1 MPYPR
6 NNAQTSFAVGE
17 IGLPDRNSPAS
28 SPPPRAIS
36 HNARRTR
43 PDARRARHDWLLLLL
58 VASSGMTTMAV
69 EMAASRLLGP
79 YFGDSI
85 LVWAN
90 LIGLILIYLSLGAY
104 LGGRWADRR
113 PRAELLLTITALSA
127 FWVGLIP
134 LVAAPV
140 LRLAQNAFGRSAA
153 ELAAYDALQIGG
165 SFVSVLVLLAPP
177 VILLGT
183 VSPFAIRLLTR
194 RAHRAGSSAGRVYAL
209 STAGSIVGTFSPV
222 LITIP
227 LLGTARTFYLFGIL
241 LLSVSLVGLIAVRA
255 RRRALLTGLALA
267 LIFCLAAF
275 LPPRVVKA
283 DERAIFET
291 ESRYNY
297 IQVLQLDRVRY
308 LMLNEGQGVH
318 SIYDP
323 DQLATFGTWDLLT
336 IAPLI
341 VEPPFGID
349 QVERICVIGLAG
361 GTVARQATALYGPVP
376 IDGVEIDPAIIDV
389 GRRFFDMNQD
399 NLHVLATDGRFY
411 LENSPHQYDLIAVDA
426 YRLPYI
432 PFQLATSEFFGTAR
446 AHLTDRGVLAINVG
460 RTATDYR
467 MVEAMA
473 ATLGQH
479 FAHVRAI
486 DLADTFNTILIA
498 ADTEIDVDN
507 LAINAQQAGQPW
519 VAHVAALASENAHPL
534 AGDGPVFTDDRAPV
548 ESLTNA
554 IIVRYLL
561 GIE

>member
-1 MPYPR
+1 
-6 NNAQTSFAVGE
+6 
-17 IGLPDRNSPAS
+17 
-28 SPPPRAIS
+28 
-36 HNARRTR
+36 
-43 PDARRARHDWLLLLL
+43 
-58 VASSGMTTMAV
+58 MAV

-90 LIGLILIYLSLGAY
+90 LIGLILIYLSVGAY

-113 PRAELLLTITALSA
+113 PRAELLLTITALSGL
-127 FWVGLIP
+127 WVGLIP

-153 ELAAYDALQIGG
+153 ALATYDALQIGG

-177 VILLGT
+177 IILLGT

-209 STAGSIVGTFSPV
+209 STAGSIAGTFSPV

-227 LLGTARTFYLFGIL
+227 LLGTARTFYLFSAL
-241 LLSVSLVGLIAVRA
+241 LLTASLIGLISLRA
-255 RRRALLTGLALA
+255 RQRALLTGLALV
-267 LIFCLAAF
+267 LIVGLACL
-275 LPPRVVKA
+275 LPQRVVKA

-297 IQVLQLDRVRY
+297 IQVLQLGQARY

-336 IAPLI
+336 VAPLI
-341 VEPPFGID
+341 NGPPFRIE

-361 GTVARQATALYGPVP
+361 GTVARQATALYGPIP

-389 GRRFFDMNQD
+389 GRRYFDMNQD
-399 NLHVLATDGRFY
+399 NLRALATDGRFY
-411 LENSPHQYDLIAVDA
+411 LEHSPHRYDLIAIDA

-446 AHLTDRGVLAINVG
+446 DHLTDHGVLAINVG

-473 ATLGQH
+473 ATLGRH
-479 FAHVRAI
+479 FSHVRAI

-498 ADTEIDVDN
+498 ADNEMRVEN
-507 LAINAQQAGQPW
+507 LAVNARQTGQPW
-519 VAHVAALASENAHPL
+519 VTWVAAQAIENVYPL
-534 AGDGPVFTDDRAPV
+534 SGDGPVFTDDRAPV

-561 GIE
+561 GLD

>member
-1 MPYPR
+1 
-6 NNAQTSFAVGE
+6 
-17 IGLPDRNSPAS
+17 
-28 SPPPRAIS
+28 
-36 HNARRTR
+36 
-43 PDARRARHDWLLLLL
+43 
-58 VASSGMTTMAV
+58 MTTMAV

-113 PRAELLLTITALSA
+113 PRAELLFSITALSG
-127 FWVGLIP
+127 FWVGMIP

-140 LRLAQNAFGRSAA
+140 LRLAQSAFGRSGAA
-153 ELAAYDALQIGG
+153 LATFEAIQIGG

-177 VILLGT
+177 IVLLGT

-194 RAHRAGSSAGRVYAL
+194 RAHRAGSNAGRVYAL
-209 STAGSIVGTFSPV
+209 STIGSIVGTFSPV
-222 LITIP
+222 LITVP
-227 LLGTARTFYLFGIL
+227 LLGTARTFYLFSTL
-241 LLSVSLVGLIAVRA
+241 LTLTSLVGLLSVRSP
-255 RRRALLTGLALA
+255 RRALVTTFALALVLALA
-267 LIFCLAAF
+267 TLV
-275 LPPRVVKA
+275 PPRVVKA

-297 IQVLQLDRVRY
+297 IQVLQLGQVRY

-323 DQLATFGTWDLLT
+323 DQLATYGTWDLLT
-336 IAPLI
+336 IAPL
-341 VEPPFGID
+341 VNEPPFYLD
-349 QVERICVIGLAG
+349 QVERICVIGLAA
-361 GTVARQATALYGPVP
+361 GTVARQATALYGPIP

-389 GRRFFDMNQD
+389 GRRFFDMNQP
-399 NLHVLATDGRFY
+399 NLRALATDGRFY
-411 LENSPHQYDLIAVDA
+411 LEKSQQRYDLIAVDA

-446 AHLTDRGVLAINVG
+446 ARLTDHGVLAINVG

-473 ATLGQH
+473 ATLGRH
-479 FAHVRAI
+479 FSTVHAI
-486 DLADTFNTILIA
+486 DLADTFNTVLIA
-498 ADTEIDVDN
+498 SDRRSARVEN
-507 LAINAQQAGQPW
+507 LAINAQRSADPW
-519 VAHVAALASENAHPL
+519 VAQVAAQASLHAHPL

-548 ESLTNA
+548 EHLTNA

-561 GIE
+561 GQN

>member
-1 MPYPR
+1 
-6 NNAQTSFAVGE
+6 
-17 IGLPDRNSPAS
+17 LPDRNAPAS
-28 SPPPRAIS
+28 SLSPGAPS
-36 HNARRTR
+36 SNT
-43 PDARRARHDWLLLLL
+43 RRARHPDWPLLLV
-58 VASSGMTTMAV
+58 VASSGMATMAV

-113 PRAELLLTITALSA
+113 PRAETLLTITALSA
-127 FWVGLIP
+127 LWVGLIP

-140 LRLAQNAFGRSAA
+140 LRLAQTAFGRSGAA
-153 ELAAYDALQIGG
+153 LATFDAIQIGG

-177 VILLGT
+177 IILLGT

-194 RAHRAGSSAGRVYAL
+194 RAHRAGSNAGRVYAL
-209 STAGSIVGTFSPV
+209 STVGSIVGTFAPV

-227 LLGTARTFYLFGIL
+227 LLGTARTFYLFSI
-241 LLSVSLVGLIAVRA
+241 LLSVASLIGLLFVRS
-255 RRRALLTGLALA
+255 RRRALLTGIALA
-267 LIFCLAAF
+267 LILGLAVL

-297 IQVLQLDRVRY
+297 IQVLELGRVRY

-318 SIYDP
+318 SVYDP
-323 DQLATFGTWDLLT
+323 DHLATFGTWDLLT

-341 VEPPFGID
+341 NEPPFRTG

-361 GTVARQATALYGPVP
+361 GTVARQATALYGPIP
-376 IDGVEIDPAIIDV
+376 IDGVEIDPAIIEV

-399 NLHVLATDGRFY
+399 NLQAIATDGRFY
-411 LENSPHQYDLIAVDA
+411 LEESQQRYDLIAVDA

-446 AHLTDRGVLAINVG
+446 ARLTDHGVLAINVG

-467 MVEAMA
+467 LVEAMA

-479 FAHVRAI
+479 FAYVHAI

-498 ADTEIDVDN
+498 TDQRSARVEN
-507 LAINAQQAGQPW
+507 LAINAQQTAQPW
-519 VAHVAALASENAHPL
+519 VVQVAAQASRHVYPL

-561 GIE
+561 GTK

>member
-1 MPYPR
+1 M
-6 NNAQTSFAVGE
+6 A
-17 IGLPDRNSPAS
+17 DRNAPAS
-28 SPPPRAIS
+28 SSPPRAVS
-36 HNARRTR
+36 PRT
-43 PDARRARHDWLLLLL
+43 RRARLEGPLLL
-58 VASSGMTTMAV
+58 VVAGSGMTTMAV
-69 EMAASRLLGP
+69 EMAASRLLAP

-90 LIGLILIYLSLGAY
+90 LIGLILVYLSLGAY

-113 PRAELLLTITALSA
+113 PRPEFLLSITALSA
-127 FWVGLIP
+127 LWIGLIP
-134 LVAAPV
+134 LAAAPV

-153 ELAAYDALQIGG
+153 ALGTYDALQIGG
-165 SFVSVLVLLAPP
+165 SFGSVLVLLAPP

-209 STAGSIVGTFSPV
+209 STIGSIVGTFSPV

-227 LLGTARTFYLFGIL
+227 LLGTARTFYLFGSL
-241 LLSVSLVGLIAVRA
+241 LLALSLIGLVAVRA

-267 LIFCLAAF
+267 LVLGLAAF
-275 LPPRVVKA
+275 LPPHVVKA

-297 IQVLQLDRVRY
+297 IQVLEVGQVRY

-323 DQLATFGTWDLLT
+323 GQLATQGTWDLLT

-341 VEPPFGID
+341 NQPPFSTD
-349 QVERICVIGLAG
+349 QVQRICVIGLAG
-361 GTVARQATALYGPVP
+361 GTMARQATALYGPVP

-389 GRRFFDMNQD
+389 GRRFFDMNQE
-399 NLHVLATDGRFY
+399 NLQAIATDGRFY
-411 LENSPHQYDLIAVDA
+411 LEQSPHQYDLIAVDA

-432 PFQLATSEFFGTAR
+432 PFQLATSEFFGLAQ
-446 AHLTDRGVLAINVG
+446 AHLTEQGVLAINVG
-460 RTATDYR
+460 RTPSDYR

-473 ATLGQH
+473 ATLGVH
-479 FAHVRAI
+479 FEYVHAI
-486 DLADTFNTILIA
+486 DVADTFNTILIA
-498 ADTEIDVDN
+498 ANQPSSVAN
-507 LAINAQQAGQPW
+507 LAANAGQTAQAW
-519 VAHVAALASENAHPL
+519 AIQVAAQAAENVRPL
-534 AGDGPVFTDDRAPV
+534 AGDGPAFTDDRAPV

-561 GIE
+561 GIQ

>member
-1 MPYPR
+1 M
-6 NNAQTSFAVGE
+6 A
-17 IGLPDRNSPAS
+17 
-28 SPPPRAIS
+28 
-36 HNARRTR
+36 HNTRHARRTR
-43 PDARRARHDWLLLLL
+43 PDARRDGPLLLV

-113 PRAELLLTITALSA
+113 PQAEFLLSITALSA
-127 FWVGLIP
+127 LWVGLIP

-153 ELAAYDALQIGG
+153 ALAAYDALQIGG
-165 SFVSVLVLLAPP
+165 SFISVLVLLAPP

-209 STAGSIVGTFSPV
+209 STVGSIVGTFSPV

-227 LLGTARTFYLFGIL
+227 LLGTARTFYLFSIL
-241 LLSVSLVGLIAVRA
+241 LLAASLIGLIAARA
-255 RRRALLTGLALA
+255 RRRALLASLALA
-267 LIFCLAAF
+267 LVICIAVL

-283 DERAIFET
+283 DERAVFEA

-323 DQLATFGTWDLLT
+323 DQLATFGTWDLLAV
-336 IAPLI
+336 APLI
-341 VEPPFGID
+341 NEPPFHAT
-349 QVERICVIGLAG
+349 QVERICIIGLAG
-361 GTVARQATALYGPVP
+361 GTVARQATALYGPIP

-399 NLHVLATDGRFY
+399 NLQAIATDGRFY
-411 LENSPHQYDLIAVDA
+411 LAKSPHLYDLIAVDA

-432 PFQLATSEFFGTAR
+432 PFQLATSEFFGLAR
-446 AHLTDRGVLAINVG
+446 AHLTDHGVLAINVG

-479 FAHVRAI
+479 FTHVYAI

-498 ADTEIDVDN
+498 ANRPSNVAN
-507 LAINAQQAGQPW
+507 LAINAQQTAQPW
-519 VAHVAALASENAHPL
+519 VIQVATQATEHVHPL
-534 AGDGPVFTDDRAPV
+534 SGDGPIFTDDRAPV

-561 GIE
+561 GMD